1 MENLDSYIDKY
12 NNLYIHLN
20 NLHIGSRISSGSK
33 NLNFSELRKQ
43 MVDQLKL
50 QYMSLLSEKI
60 HIPGETLKTLS
71 DSMNITEEELITEID
86 KEIKKKLQKDIN
98 VSKLQTLFDTVKN
111 GNLNQHLE
119 AAINQKSIE
128 ELNSALEVI
137 SKCLDLLE
145 GKNNE
150 GKSLGA
156 ALTLSMQNSNSF
168 VEVGNKLEKEL
179 NEWKKNNNLKLIK
192 RQSLEASYNSL
203 QNLSYVLQ
211 TGTFKSTGQNLT
223 ADGMR
228 KLLSNGLISTNIAEG
243 LAFSMRS
250 KADSILRG
258 VVAQSVGTQAV
269 TIKYEDGVS
278 GSITSKTDV
287 LLPKVKIKLEN
298 LSDEISVDIGISSK
312 FYTGKPFLGN
322 SGKEAGSFGSGSGGT
337 LKEALSTIFL
347 NANQNK
353 YLAYNY
359 LAHNENQK
367 EMKDLILTRQLLR
380 LFATMGS
387 SEDFSQYMLVNGKV
401 ISIWQLVRYI
411 ALDNLD
417 EKEKNGITLSI
428 SSKKS
433 FKPVEKHQRRGE
445 SVKEVAWQRAR
456 EQNSIINEA
465 KIFAKIHLKN
475 LARAMANKEIT

>member
-1 MENLDSYIDKY
+1 MENLDGYIDKY

-60 HIPGETLKTLS
+60 HVPGETLKTLS

-86 KEIKKKLQKDIN
+86 KEIKEKLQKDIN
-98 VSKLQTLFDTVKN
+98 VSKLQILFDTVKN

-145 GKNNE
+145 GRNSE

-203 QNLSYVLQ
+203 QNLSHVLQ

-250 KADSILRG
+250 KADSLLRG
-258 VVAQSVGTQAV
+258 VVAQSVGTRAV

-322 SGKEAGSFGSGSGGT
+322 SGKEAGSFSSGSGGT

-359 LAHNENQK
+359 LAHDENQK

-401 ISIWQLVRYI
+401 ISVWQLVRYI
-411 ALDNLD
+411 SLDDLD

-475 LARAMANKEIT
+475 LARAMANREIT